1 MSNKKKKQFMTLY
14 EPIHAQFERF
24 CKARAYGEMNY
35 EDLMQETIVVAFEK
49 LDQLHSNTVF
59 LSFLFGISTRILANA
74 NRKLREERLPHQ
86 LEIVQGGKNAG
97 EHNLEIEEL
106 YKALG
111 KIPELQRE
119 ALILFEISGFSVKEI
134 ACIQESSEDAVK
146 QRLSRGRKE
155 LLIQLTEKTQ
165 TAQTIAV

>member
-35 EDLMQETIVVAFEK
+35 KDLMQETIVVAFEK

-74 NRKLREERLPHQ
+74 NRKIREEKLPYQ
-86 LEIVQGGKNAG
+86 FEIAQGGKNEG

-111 KIPELQRE
+111 HLPELQRE

-134 ACIQESSEDAVK
+134 ASIQESSEDAVK
-146 QRLSRGRKE
+146 QRFNKSN
-155 LLIQLTEKTQ
+155 
-165 TAQTIAV
+165 